1 MTTEQKTISNHGRNR
16 SGTFDDIFG
25 GNTANQPIFTKPE
38 ALYRSRL
45 DDNGSALSFV
55 MNVFEKSY
63 FHYIDTPEEKG
74 YIQCNGENCT
84 LCEAQI
90 KLDHHILTPAY
101 NFIEERMEILA
112 IPPTLKPTSLAPQL
126 KPLLNK
132 GGLLVNI
139 VKKGYHYEVTSSDIP
154 AGIVIDKDKVMEF
167 KEAYDSRK
175 FALSDIYQIRTNE
188 ELETI
193 PQIATRLILKRG
205 RVA

>member
-1 MTTEQKTISNHGRNR
+1 M
-16 SGTFDDIFG
+16 
-25 GNTANQPIFTKPE
+25 
-38 ALYRSRL
+38 
-45 DDNGSALSFV
+45 
-55 MNVFEKSY
+55 
-63 FHYIDTPEEKG
+63 
-74 YIQCNGENCT
+74 
-84 LCEAQI
+84 
-90 KLDHHILTPAY
+90 
-101 NFIEERMEILA
+101 
-112 IPPTLKPTSLAPQL
+112 
-126 KPLLNK
+126 
-132 GGLLVNI
+132 VNI